1 IDREIQRP
9 VRAAPGSDGAAV
21 VAQVEGGE
29 REAALLP
36 GARVVGLEEVVDESV
51 DVQHRPARARLARR
65 LRARGALHQ
74 GRDRGYGFP
83 VAGKGERS
91 RLPGFAKHVRN
102 GGGEAGCDVVHTP
115 HPLIPSPH
123 TGPESARA
131 GGRERES
138 NLNGWTT
145 RAGCLAGGGGA
156 LGSKGHPERLRDL
169 APRSCSNASANARID
184 GKERWNE

>member
-1 IDREIQRP
+1 RP
-9 VRAAPGSDGAAV
+9 VRAAPGSDGATV

-36 GARVVGLEEVVDESV
+36 GARVVGLEEVGGRSV
-51 DVQHRPARARLARR
+51 DVPPRLARARLARR

-83 VAGKGERS
+83 VVGKGERS

-102 GGGEAGCDVVHTP
+102 GGGEAGCDVVHDP
-115 HPLIPSPH
+115 HPLIPSPSRP
-123 TGPESARA
+123 GLSKARGWERESYLNRWTARA
-131 GGRERES
+131 GFMQ
-138 NLNGWTT
+138 
-145 RAGCLAGGGGA
+145 AGGGA